1 MDDRRA
7 NLGGREDRRVRR
19 TRALLEQGLV
29 RLLEEKPL
37 RAITVRELTD
47 LVDINRGTFY
57 LYYRDIYD
65 MVDKLEADY
74 YARFNEVLGRH
85 DGRPMDQRLHL
96 VLNEMFSFME
106 ENRQLIRVLLGEHG
120 DMDFLQKISQD
131 LKERCRQ
138 NLSPAVHISA
148 AEFEYRY
155 SFASLGILGIV
166 RSWLAEDCRV
176 PARKMAALTE
186 RCVVCGVLPRQAKQ
200 AGPAAP

>member
-7 NLGGREDRRVRR
+7 NIGRREDRRVRR

-85 DGRPMDQRLHL
+85 GGKPMDQRLHL
-96 VLNEMFSFME
+96 VLSEMFSFME
-106 ENRQLIRVLLGEHG
+106 ENKQLIRVLLGEHG
-120 DMDFLQKISQD
+120 DMDFLQKISLD
-131 LKERCRQ
+131 LKERCRED
-138 NLSPAVHISA
+138 LSSAVRISA

-155 SFASLGILGIV
+155 SFASMGILGIL
-166 RSWLAEDCRV
+166 RNWLADDCRA

-186 RCVVCGVLPRQAKQ
+186 RCIVCGVVPRQGEP
-200 AGPAAP
+200 AGEGGA